1 MNKID
6 WKAKLTSRK
15 FWTAIIGF
23 VGAIMTA
30 FAVPAATASQVTA
43 IIMAFATLIA
53 YIIGEGLVDAANASN
68 STTTNIVPSYTGTVI
83 GTVSDTAA
91 ATTMATGTAQADQT
105 QQVTAGLSTDTTSK

>member
-15 FWTAIIGF
+15 FWAAIIGF

-53 YIIGEGLVDAANASN
+53 YIIGEGLVDAANAGS
-68 STTTNIVPSYTGTVI
+68 STTTNIVSPYTGSAV
-83 GTVSDTAA
+83 GTVSNTSA
-91 ATTMATGTAQADQT
+91 ATTTATGTAEDSQT
-105 QQVTAGLSTDTTSK
+105 QQVTGGLGVDVK